1 MQQFNVLPL
10 ELPLYCPWQRY
21 IGLLLRAT
29 VSNHYVLSRQV
40 LEEGVR
46 EDRDAG
52 GQPVHPAVRHQ
63 GLEGR
68 VPGVAASAGLLRLRH
83 LASDLRPGDQLVLD
97 LWPGL
102 YNLMGFFSTV
112 TEKK

>member
-1 MQQFNVLPL
+1 ML
-10 ELPLYCPWQRY
+10 C
-21 IGLLLRAT
+21 
-29 VSNHYVLSRQV
+29 QV

-83 LASDLRPGDQLVLD
+83 LASDLRPGDHQVLD
-97 LWPGL
+97 PVPGAWTIKL
-102 YNLMGFFSTV
+102 NGLPFYG
-112 TEKK
+112 

>member
-29 VSNHYVLSRQV
+29 VTNQYVLSRQV

>member
-1 MQQFNVLPL
+1 ML
-10 ELPLYCPWQRY
+10 C
-21 IGLLLRAT
+21 
-29 VSNHYVLSRQV
+29 QV

-52 GQPVHPAVRHQ
+52 GQPVHPTVRHQ

-68 VPGVAASAGLLRLRH
+68 FPGVAASAGLLRLRH
-83 LASDLRPGDQLVLD
+83 LASDLRPGDHQVLD

-102 YNLMGFFSTV
+102 
-112 TEKK
+112 